1 MPRELCVG
9 NGNLLI
15 SFDGDMNMRDIFY
28 PFVGMENHV
37 SGHFCRIGAWV
48 DGNFSWIDS
57 TWVKKL
63 GYKEDSLV
71 TDVTL
76 KKQDLQLELKVE
88 DGIHHLHNIFL
99 RRITV
104 KNLADR
110 QREVRLFFSHDLHL
124 AETDKGIT
132 AYYNPKID
140 AIVHFKKDRYF
151 LISGSS
157 DEGGLYQ
164 FAVGVTEFGGLT
176 GTWKDAEDGELSNNP
191 VAHGSVDSAI
201 SLMTRIPSG
210 EERVI
215 YYWIVAGKDLE
226 EVTKL
231 GEIVAAE
238 KPEMLIRGAEEYHR
252 VWANKSGINF
262 GDLPQKIVKMFKRSL
277 LVLRTQIDNRGA
289 IIASSDSDI
298 QRFNKDTYSYVWP
311 RDGAFVAMGLDAAG
325 YHHVTQRFFQFCE
338 RALSKDGFLYQ
349 KYHPDGSRGST
360 WHPWMNSNREFQLPI
375 QEDETALVLFSLW
388 NHYDQVRDI
397 EFIDALYEPLI
408 CRAADFM
415 IKYRDPNNGLI
426 LPSYDLW
433 EENHGVSTF
442 TASAVYGGLKAASR
456 FAKIFGDAGR
466 SEKYDSAAAEIKE
479 AILKYLYDERKGR
492 FLKMIKPDGK
502 GDFSKDDAIDSS
514 VYGIFEFGV
523 LPADDVKVVQTMKA
537 VESSL
542 WVKTDVGGMARYQN
556 DYYQRIEEDS
566 SKVPG
571 NPWPICTLWLAEWY
585 IAQQDLD
592 KGRQLLEWV
601 VDRASQSG
609 ILPEQI
615 HPYSNEPLSVSPL
628 TWSHSTFVL
637 AVIEYLNKMNDVKI
651 CPNCGLPIYNRRHGK
666 LW

>member
-48 DGNFSWIDS
+48 DGKFSWIDK
-57 TWVKKL
+57 TWEKKL

-71 TDVTL
+71 TEVTL
-76 KKQDLQLELKVE
+76 KKLDLQLELKVE
-88 DGIHHLHNIFL
+88 DGVPYLHNIFV
-99 RRITV
+99 RRVTV

-124 AETDKGIT
+124 AETDNGIT

-140 AIVHFKKDRYF
+140 AVVHFKKDRYF

-157 DEGGLYQ
+157 GGEGLYQ
-164 FAVGVTEFGGLT
+164 FAVGATESGGLT

-201 SLMTRIPSG
+201 SLRARPPGG

-215 YYWIVAGKDLE
+215 YYWIAAGKDLE
-226 EVTKL
+226 EVIKL

-238 KPEMLIRGAEEYHR
+238 KPETLIRGTEEYHR
-252 VWANKSGINF
+252 VWANKSRINF
-262 GDLPQKIVKMFKRSL
+262 DDLPPKIVKMFKRSL

-298 QRFNKDTYSYVWP
+298 LRFNKDTYSYMWP

-325 YHHVTQRFFQFCE
+325 YHHATQRFYRFCK
-338 RALSKDGFLYQ
+338 RVLSKEGFLYQ
-349 KYHPDGSRGST
+349 KYHPDGSWGST
-360 WHPWMNSNREFQLPI
+360 WHAWMNSNREFQLPI

-388 NHYDQVRDI
+388 NHYDQARDI
-397 EFIDALYEPLI
+397 EFIVTLYKPLI
-408 CRAADFM
+408 CRAADFLVQ
-415 IKYRDPNNGLI
+415 YRDSDSGMI

-433 EENHGVSTF
+433 EENYGISTF
-442 TASAVYGGLKAASR
+442 TASAVFGGLKAASR
-456 FAKIFGDAGR
+456 FAKIFGDAER
-466 SEKYDSAAAEIKE
+466 SEKYDSVATEIQKD
-479 AILKYLYDERKGR
+479 ILKYLYDEKKGR
-492 FLKMIKPDGK
+492 FLKIIKPDGK
-502 GDFSKDDAIDSS
+502 GGFSKDDTIDSS
-514 VYGIFEFGV
+514 IYGIFGFGV
-523 LPADDVKVVQTMKA
+523 LPANDVRVAQTMKA

-542 WVKTDVGGMARYQN
+542 WVKTDVGGVARYQN
-556 DYYQRIEEDS
+556 DSYQRIEEDF

-585 IAQQDLD
+585 IAQQDLK

-601 VDRASQSG
+601 VDHASQSG

-615 HPYSNEPLSVSPL
+615 HPYNNEPLSVSPL

-637 AVIEYLNKMNDVKI
+637 TVIEYLNKCSKI
-651 CPNCGLPIYNRRHGK
+651 
-666 LW
+666 